1 MKFSFILCTRNSERV
16 LAEVVESI
24 ASQKIDHKFIEIILA
39 DYESSD
45 QTIEIVKVISKK
57 YQIKFNYIKCHK
69 PGKTSALEM
78 ALDFANGDYS
88 VIVDDDTILDHNYV
102 AEAEKLLT
110 DPNWGCLGSQG
121 TVDKNLILP
130 DWFNEYKGH
139 YAIGVPLGAN
149 DWVWG
154 ACCIVNMISWKKL
167 RKKDFK
173 MLLNGERVNHTHPV
187 KFGGDDVEL
196 SLAICMIGYRV
207 KFVEQL
213 KFIHKFD
220 QKRLNQKYFL
230 ENVFGTCK
238 SIPILE
244 IYRLIIYKSNLLF
257 PKTFWILVLFKITIS
272 SVIRLMINIL
282 TNKFFRAKHKY
293 AIILGIMSGF
303 IYFGK
308 NFHEIYNRLKKI
320 KKLASNS

>member
-24 ASQKIDHKFIEIILA
+24 ASQKIDHKLIEIILT

-45 QTIEIVKVISKK
+45 QTIEIAKSISKK
-57 YQIKFNYIKCHK
+57 YQIKLNHIHCRQ
-69 PGKTSALEM
+69 PGKTNALQMGLDSAKG
-78 ALDFANGDYS
+78 NYS
-88 VIVDDDTILDHNYV
+88 VIVDDDNILDHNFIQ
-102 AEAEKLLT
+102 EAKKLLT
-110 DPNWGCLGSQG
+110 DSKWGCLGSQG
-121 TVDKNLILP
+121 IVDRNLILP
-130 DWFNEYKGH
+130 TWFNEHKGH
-139 YAIGVPLGAN
+139 YAIGVPLGAI

-154 ACCIVNMISWKKL
+154 ACCIINMIAWKKL

-187 KFGGDDVEL
+187 KLGGDDVEL
-196 SLAICMIGYRV
+196 SLAIYMIGYKV
-207 KFVEQL
+207 KFAEQL

-257 PKTFWILVLFKITIS
+257 PKTFWILVLFKIIIS
-272 SVIRLMINIL
+272 CIIRLMINIL
-282 TNKFFRAKHKY
+282 TNKFFNAKHKY
-293 AIILGIMSGF
+293 IIILGIMSGF
-303 IYFGK
+303 IHFGK
-308 NFHEIYNRLKKI
+308 NFDKIYNRLKQI
-320 KKLASNS
+320 KN

>member
-24 ASQKIDHKFIEIILA
+24 ASQKIDHKLIEIILA

-57 YQIKFNYIKCHK
+57 YQIKFNYIKCHN
-69 PGKTSALEM
+69 PGKTPALEM

-88 VIVDDDTILDHNYV
+88 VIVDDDNILDQNYIE
-102 AEAEKLLT
+102 EAEKLLI

-121 TVDKNLILP
+121 IVDKNLILP

-154 ACCIVNMISWKKL
+154 ACCIINMIAWKKL
-167 RKKDFK
+167 RKKGFE
-173 MLLNGERVNHTHPV
+173 MQLNPTRISHSHPIELGGEDT
-187 KFGGDDVEL
+187 EL
-196 SLAICMIGYRV
+196 SLAICMIGYKV
-207 KFVEQL
+207 KFIEQL
-213 KFIHKFD
+213 KFIHKFE
-220 QKRLNQKYFL
+220 QKRLNQKYLL
-230 ENVFGTCK
+230 ENVFGVCR

-244 IYRLIIYKSNLLF
+244 IYRLLIYKSNLSF
-257 PKTFWILVLFKITIS
+257 PKLEL
-272 SVIRLMINIL
+272 L
-282 TNKFFRAKHKY
+282 
-293 AIILGIMSGF
+293 
-303 IYFGK
+303 
-308 NFHEIYNRLKKI
+308 I
-320 KKLASNS
+320 KEKVWVMVEDSLQKRKL